1 MRQTTL
7 SMRQTTQSLIDI
19 LQVNERSNE
28 LQLKGRVLNEYEQH
42 VKNKLN
48 CILSITKES
57 KMNFVASLNELL
69 KAIWSLTK
77 GTMLCYTAIPEHSV
91 TLFMCKAARFVAKE
105 NHCDSA
111 LLSPLSYLM
120 PDMKEL
126 ESNSESCSNLDHIA
140 LEELVKSHVLSEDG
154 KYLLP
159 ASSLLSEQYASVDA
173 KSNLVRNPYWDT
185 TEFDSASAAYIF
197 QTDLKKLERH
207 SNLTMAVA
215 ETKRAL
221 CQMMNETSN
230 LLGQLRELIR
240 QLTLNDANHQGSEVD
255 AGGGAYPAIIRFQ
268 VYYDSLTQ
276 RDKNS
281 IPANL
286 KHEIELL
293 LRLACNKEENR
304 DAVDTIETCIATRRN
319 KLNIAMRGSDAI
331 LSQIGS
337 SDQTRAARIK
347 NGRLEYDNSLKSLR
361 LALSE
366 GGHYAGRDQLLIT
379 TKLLRDL
386 DIRFSIKS

>member
-1 MRQTTL
+1 MRLEIQSFIDSL
-7 SMRQTTQSLIDI
+7 VQFDKSDGLPLTQ
-19 LQVNERSNE
+19 
-28 LQLKGRVLNEYEQH
+28 RVLIAYERH
-42 VKNKLN
+42 VKDQLN
-48 CILSITKES
+48 CILSIPEES
-57 KMNFVASLNELL
+57 EMGFVASLNELL

-91 TLFMCKAARFVAKE
+91 TLFMCKVAGFVAKE
-105 NHCDSA
+105 NHSDTEFK
-111 LLSPLSYLM
+111 SPLGFLM

-126 ESNSESCSNLDHIA
+126 ESNSDGYLMLDHIA
-140 LEELVKSHVLSEDG
+140 LEELVKSHVLSQDG

-159 ASSLLSEQYASVDA
+159 ASSLLSEQYTSVDA
-173 KSNLVRNPYWDT
+173 KSDPVPNPYWDA
-185 TEFDSASAAYIF
+185 TEVDNISAAYIT
-197 QTDLKKLERH
+197 QADLTKLERH

-215 ETKRAL
+215 KTKRAL
-221 CQMMNETSN
+221 FQLLEEKSN
-230 LLGQLRELIR
+230 LLGQLRELVSL
-240 QLTLNDANHQGSEVD
+240 LTLNDANHRGSEVD
-255 AGGGAYPAIIRFQ
+255 AGGGAYPAILRFKY
-268 VYYDSLTQ
+268 YYDSLTQ

-361 LALSE
+361 LALSV